1 MYALVDEVK
10 RAEEKDFDGL
20 LNNSNIEFV
29 LEKKLESNI
38 VTDEQSNNV
47 LIPESNIHIVE
58 EAERSL
64 NDMENNVKSEQEI

>member
-64 NDMENNVKSEQEI
+64 NDTENNVKLEQEI

>member
-64 NDMENNVKSEQEI
+64 NDTENNVKSEQEI